1 MMKTSSEH
9 NPDTKVCVIIPTY
22 NRCAWIKHAIDSV
35 LQQTYQNFE
44 LLIVD
49 DGSTDITKGILSEY
63 GNKIKYFYQSNKGP
77 AAARNIGIKQ
87 SKGTYICFL
96 DSDDRW
102 VKSKLETQVNLVTEH
117 PEIKICYTDETWI
130 RKGIRVN
137 QKRIHQKYSGWIY
150 QRCLPLCIIS
160 PSSVMIHREVFDKV
174 GYFDEDMTVC
184 EDYDLWLRISHLY
197 PICFINEKK
206 IVKYGGHEDQLSSK
220 YWGVDQF
227 RVKALEKML
236 QKKSLSSEDRTAT
249 IKMLHRKCD
258 ILANGFL
265 KREKNEQAEYFDS
278 LKNNYSIK

>member
-1 MMKTSSEH
+1 MKIE
-9 NPDTKVCVIIPTY
+9 
-22 NRCAWIKHAIDSV
+22 R
-35 LQQTYQNFE
+35 
-44 LLIVD
+44 
-49 DGSTDITKGILSEY
+49 
-63 GNKIKYFYQSNKGP
+63 FY
-77 AAARNIGIKQ
+77 
-87 SKGTYICFL
+87 
-96 DSDDRW
+96 
-102 VKSKLETQVNLVTEH
+102 
-117 PEIKICYTDETWI
+117 I
-130 RKGIRVN
+130 RKSIKLLTLNTPRKINIV
-137 QKRIHQKYSGWIY
+137 
-150 QRCLPLCIIS
+150 
-160 PSSVMIHREVFDKV
+160 IHRYLLFKSFVFEIFKEEQ
-174 GYFDEDMTVC
+174 YENFDEEMTVC

-220 YWGVDQF
+220 YWGMDQF